1 MGRLLDS
8 NITTP
13 LVPSPSSN
21 SVEPNPPSSRAAGLL
36 VCAPRSALPSWPVRV
51 RQRRPAGLSSVVA
64 DGDVLGRL
72 GTSWPSAPS
81 AYSVLLL
88 SSERVRRADPR
99 GSIDEHQAGRQS
111 SARLNGNAVR
121 PPARTE
127 TKRSQPRGRSG
138 HTARMP
144 TPGCF
149 WAIGARSRTPTAAMK
164 SRQGP
169 GRWPARAE
177 ETASLPL

>member
-1 MGRLLDS
+1 MATSGEKRWPPVGNFVATNGEKPMAID
-8 NITTP
+8 
-13 LVPSPSSN
+13 

-36 VCAPRSALPSWPVRV
+36 VCAPRSALPSWPIRV

-111 SARLNGNAVR
+111 GARLNGNAVR

-149 WAIGARSRTPTAAMK
+149 WAIGGVRDRARQR
-164 SRQGP
+164 RQ
-169 GRWPARAE
+169 
-177 ETASLPL
+177 